1 MTVVEPP
8 VSDVA
13 SNNDDTESILVDF
26 SDLQALNTSSSSST
40 NTETSSPNSQQQQ
53 QYYIQQL
60 LQEIEN
66 LRNELSRVS
75 FEVLYIDSETKNI
88 FL

>member
-8 VSDVA
+8 ASDMA

-26 SDLQALNTSSSSST
+26 SDLHALNTSSSSSST

-53 QYYIQQL
+53 QHYYIQQL

-75 FEVLYIDSETKNI
+75 FEVI
-88 FL
+88 